1 MPPRTRTPAPDS
13 PQPATPTQTAPA
25 PEVGGY
31 FRNTGQGDLTVLGD
45 GATHL
50 LAPGRIA
57 PLSRTPTHRDLT
69 PASEADYR
77 AQLAADEAAA
87 KAVAAQ
93 RPEDAT
99 TPTTDET
106 EA

>member
-13 PQPATPTQTAPA
+13 PQPATPAQTTPA
-25 PEVGGY
+25 PDPGGW
-31 FRNTGQGDLTVLGD
+31 FRNTGRGDLTVLGD

-69 PASEADYR
+69 PATEADYR
-77 AQLAADEAAA
+77 AQQAADAA
-87 KAVAAQ
+87 
-93 RPEDAT
+93 RSED
-99 TPTTDET
+99 TPAPSTDET

>member
-1 MPPRTRTPAPDS
+1 MPPRTRTPAPPPE
-13 PQPATPTQTAPA
+13 PQTQTEPDR
-25 PEVGGY
+25 GGW

-45 GATHL
+45 GTTHL

-69 PASEADYR
+69 PATEADYR
-77 AQLAADEAAA
+77 AQQAADAA
-87 KAVAAQ
+87 
-93 RPEDAT
+93 RSED
-99 TPTTDET
+99 TPAPSTDET